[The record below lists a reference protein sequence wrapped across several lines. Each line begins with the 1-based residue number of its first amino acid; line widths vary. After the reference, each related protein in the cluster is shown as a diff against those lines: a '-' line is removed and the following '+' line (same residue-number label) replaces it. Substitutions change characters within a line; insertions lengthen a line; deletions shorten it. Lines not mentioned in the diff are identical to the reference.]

1 MVGIH
6 IINNEMII
14 SSLQTGDLVIGHSLL
29 HQHLST
35 GSQPQCSGS
44 QRSEMTFLDPADV
57 QTTRGDVSQETV
69 FHRVQGVMDTMTV
82 EMVLMSWTV
91 PNNRG
96 K

>member
-1 MVGIH
+1 
-6 IINNEMII
+6 MII

-35 GSQPQCSGS
+35 GSQLQCSGS

-57 QTTRGDVSQETV
+57 QTTRGDASLETV
-69 FHRVQGVMDTMTV
+69 FHQVQDVMDTMTV

-91 PNNRG
+91 PNNMG